1 MSGFGTKVLNIHIFI
16 KIHFGIYCT
25 IFQKDWHLSS
35 FLQFSLE
42 KPLLPLKN
50 ILDMLA
56 SFVMLLDHHFE
67 QTHDLLP
74 LTL

>member
-1 MSGFGTKVLNIHIFI
+1 MNGFGSKVLNINIFI

-67 QTHDLLP
+67 QTHHLLP